1 MSTLNQ
7 GKKMKRAITAVALAS
22 MMSVSMAASATDVI
36 EDGSGTVN
44 NRPSVWAMGID
55 AGLVR
60 PVGVA
65 ATVIGAGIFVVMLP
79 FSLLG
84 GNVKESAATLV
95 GSPAKMTFL
104 RCLGC
109 TEGQDNENRARNE
122 THDDD
127 AQ

>member
-1 MSTLNQ
+1 MNTLNQ
-7 GKKMKRAITAVALAS
+7 GKKMKRVITAVALAS
-22 MMSVSMAASATDVI
+22 MMSVSMAACATDVM
-36 EDGSGTVN
+36 ENGSGTVSG
-44 NRPSVWAMGID
+44 RPTVWAMGID

-65 ATVIGAGIFVVMLP
+65 ATIIGAGIFVVTLP

-84 GNVKESAATLV
+84 GNMEESAESLV
-95 GSPAKMTFL
+95 LAPAKMTFL

-109 TEGQDNENRARNE
+109 TEGQDNENRDRIKA
-122 THDDD
+122 HQVD

>member
-1 MSTLNQ
+1 MNTLNQ

-36 EDGSGTVN
+36 EDGSGTVS

-60 PVGVA
+60 PVGAA
-65 ATVIGAGIFVVMLP
+65 ATVIGVGLFVVTLP
-79 FSLLG
+79 FSALG
-84 GNVKESAATLV
+84 GNIKESAETLV
-95 GSPAKMTFL
+95 VAPAKMTFW

-109 TEGQDNENRARNE
+109 TEGQDNENRARME
-122 THDDD
+122 AHDDGT
-127 AQ
+127 Q

>member
-1 MSTLNQ
+1 MNTLNQ

-36 EDGSGTVN
+36 EDGSGTVSS
-44 NRPSVWAMGID
+44 RPSVWAMGID

-60 PVGVA
+60 PVGIA
-65 ATVIGAGIFVVMLP
+65 ATVIGVGLFVVTLP
-79 FSLLG
+79 FSALG
-84 GNVKESAATLV
+84 GNVEESAKTLV
-95 GSPAKMTFL
+95 VAPAKMTFW

-109 TEGQDNENRARNE
+109 TEGQDNANRAINQ
-122 THDDD
+122 THDGD

>member
-1 MSTLNQ
+1 MNTLNQ

-36 EDGSGTVN
+36 EDGSGTS

-65 ATVIGAGIFVVMLP
+65 ATVIGVGLFVATLP

-84 GNVKESAATLV
+84 GNVKESANTLV
-95 GSPAKMTFL
+95 GAPAKMTFW

-109 TEGQDNENRARNE
+109 TEGQDNENRARME
-122 THDDD
+122 AHDDGT
-127 AQ
+127 Q

>member
-1 MSTLNQ
+1 MNTLNQ

-36 EDGSGTVN
+36 ENGSGTVN

-65 ATVIGAGIFVVMLP
+65 ATVIGVGLFVATLP

-84 GNVKESAATLV
+84 GNVKESANTLV
-95 GSPAKMTFL
+95 GAPAKMTFW

-109 TEGQDNENRARNE
+109 TEGQDNENRARLE
-122 THDDD
+122 AHDDG

>member
-1 MSTLNQ
+1 
-7 GKKMKRAITAVALAS
+7 MKSAIAAVALAS

-36 EDGSGTVN
+36 EDGSGTVSS
-44 NRPSVWAMGID
+44 RPSVWAMGID

-79 FSLLG
+79 FSALG
-84 GNVKESAATLV
+84 GNVKESAETLV
-95 GSPAKMTFL
+95 VAPAKMTFW

-109 TEGQDNENRARNE
+109 TEGQDNANRAINQ
-122 THDDD
+122 THDDGT
-127 AQ
+127 Q